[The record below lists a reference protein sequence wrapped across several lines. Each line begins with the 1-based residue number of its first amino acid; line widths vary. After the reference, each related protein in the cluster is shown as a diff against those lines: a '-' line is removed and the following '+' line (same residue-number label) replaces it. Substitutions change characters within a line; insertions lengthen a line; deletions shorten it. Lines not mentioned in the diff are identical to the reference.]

1 MVIRGLI
8 DRWGDWTLGLALSAA
23 IELVIAA
30 APATLQPHGGRGLL
44 SAVALIMT
52 VPLVWRRRAPTVVLA
67 TALAGLGLLLA
78 VAADPGGV
86 PLSALIAMI
95 VCFYTVGAHE
105 PGRRA
110 VVGLAAGVLVVS
122 AIDAAS
128 SGAFQASGVRPSVW
142 LLLAA
147 SWLVGREVRRHRTEV
162 SALRRRAAELE
173 LEREE
178 QARLAVAEERARI
191 ARELHDVIAHSV
203 SVIVVQA
210 QAARRVLAGDEPHAH
225 ALLETIE
232 STGRGA
238 LAELRRSLGLLRTHH
253 EQASLEPQPS
263 LHRLHA
269 LADQMRAVGLPVD
282 VVIEGQPAE
291 LPPGVDLSAYRIVQ
305 EGLTNALKHAGPA
318 QARVLVRY
326 APSQLEIEVSDD
338 GTGGVGDAAN
348 GAGHGIVGMRE
359 RVALYGGHLET
370 GRSGNGGYVLRAR
383 LPLGASA

>member
-1 MVIRGLI
+1 MNLFARPEPLPRPAGWAVFGVFTALTVFAVGYELPDRAGLL
-8 DRWGDWTLGLALSAA
+8 WTAAAGAVVFGAVAVLGPQRSTAASAA
-23 IELVIAA
+23 VAGAA
-30 APATLQPHGGRGLL
+30 IVAICNGDPANTGWF
-44 SAVALIMT
+44 ALI
-52 VPLVWRRRAPTVVLA
+52 
-67 TALAGLGLLLA
+67 ALAGWCA
-78 VAADPGGV
+78 VSTP
-86 PLSALIAMI
+86 
-95 VCFYTVGAHE
+95 F
-105 PGRRA
+105 
-110 VVGLAAGVLVVS
+110 VVAGVLWLAITVMFVLEATLTASDPGWLAWIAGTALSVLAS
-122 AIDAAS
+122 AF
-128 SGAFQASGVRPSVW
+128 GRRQHE
-142 LLLAA
+142 
-147 SWLVGREVRRHRTEV
+147 LV
-162 SALRRRAAELE
+162 LE
-173 LEREE
+173 LHAAQEG
-178 QARLAVAEERARI
+178 LAQRAQAEERNRI